1 MSNPLTVLN
10 HYARERCPPALLG
23 TLSLVLFF
31 AGVSH
36 FPVAPLDAARGWLSM
51 VLFLLLVRLSDDVA
65 DIPIDRITHPQRFL
79 CAVNEPTLQIVRW
92 LQLCLAGVLVLLQVP
107 RADAS
112 AFIVVTTIIYACF
125 FALKRRFSIITQ
137 ALMLN
142 SALAI
147 FPVYGELLLMG
158 QITGFSLLMGLFFW
172 LGGIAHD
179 FSHCL
184 MDTTG
189 LDANQLNPINRVN
202 QKYLAAWSLIIFSVS
217 GSIGLLLYRLQ
228 YTGPLFLTALLI
240 GIIAM
245 LFLEVP
251 LIRKPSKKTARPFYW
266 FGFVFFLLPALTHLI
281 ETILIHY
288 R

>member
-10 HYARERCPPALLG
+10 HYARERCPPVLLG
-23 TLSLVLFF
+23 ALSLALFF

-65 DIPIDRITHPQRFL
+65 DIPIDRLTHPQRFL
-79 CAVNEPTLQIVRW
+79 CAADKPTLHIVRW
-92 LQLCLAGVLVLLQVP
+92 LQLSAAGALVLLQVP

-125 FALKRRFSIITQ
+125 FMLKHRFPIIVQ

-142 SALAI
+142 SALAV

-184 MDTTG
+184 MDATG
-189 LDANQLNPINRVN
+189 MDADQLNPINRVN
-202 QKYLAAWSLIIFSVS
+202 QKHLAIWSLIIFSAS
-217 GSIGLLLYRLQ
+217 GSIGVLLYRLQ

-240 GIIAM
+240 GIAAM
-245 LFLEVP
+245 LYLEIP
-251 LIRKPSKKTARPFYW
+251 LIRKPSIKTAKPFYW
-266 FGFVFFLLPALTHLI
+266 FGFVFFLLPALTHQV